1 MTVNSGEYKS
11 RVGLDSLYIAEVTAD
26 TASGYTAG
34 TPYYFAPAAEATL
47 EPSTESA
54 TQYADDQAYEV
65 MTSEGETKIKLKIT
79 NIPLSVL
86 ADITGRVYDTGS
98 GRFFDNPD
106 AVPPYFALLFR
117 SKTSSGDYRYYSY
130 LKGRFEMPAEEIRT
144 LGEKPDP
151 KTTEIVYTAIR
162 TIYEFDLGDIDG
174 SVKRVVGDTAADAFD
189 ETNWFAQVQTPASVS
204 PSALALSSSDP
215 SDGDSGVAVGKTV
228 TLTFNN
234 ELQAA
239 AIYGVV
245 LVKADGTVKA
255 CTNSLDATKKI
266 MTVNPDT
273 DMDAGSTYIVSIAV
287 TDIYGDTLQSAIN
300 FGTA

>member
-54 TQYADDQAYEV
+54 IQYADDQAYEV

-151 KTTEIVYTAIR
+151 KTTEIVYTASAWWVTR
-162 TIYEFDLGDIDG
+162 
-174 SVKRVVGDTAADAFD
+174 R
-189 ETNWFAQVQTPASVS
+189 QTPLTK
-204 PSALALSSSDP
+204 PTGLPRCRRRHRSARARWRSAP
-215 SDGDSGVAVGKTV
+215 
-228 TLTFNN
+228 
-234 ELQAA
+234 
-239 AIYGVV
+239 AIR
-245 LVKADGTVKA
+245 
-255 CTNSLDATKKI
+255 ATA
-266 MTVNPDT
+266 TR
-273 DMDAGSTYIVSIAV
+273 G
-287 TDIYGDTLQSAIN
+287 LQSARP
-300 FGTA
+300 